1 MFYGGHCDF
10 FGGNENWSIFFYAE
24 KGGYMQFKIF
34 ASIFIDRESVLP
46 FIFVEVFALCGVVLG
61 NSRKKKRKKEKKEK
75 EERSRLIS

>member
-1 MFYGGHCDF
+1 
-10 FGGNENWSIFFYAE
+10 
-24 KGGYMQFKIF
+24 MQFKIF